1 MPRTPDLAPALAQQT
16 FNCSKGPRAAFQ
28 FDTDASC
35 VAARA
40 QRVGATEMS
49 SDLGVSLRGLSKT
62 YAGGQT
68 VVHGI
73 DLDVH
78 QGEFMVLVGPS
89 GCGKTTTL
97 RMIAGLE
104 HITDGQLLIGGR
116 DVTDLPPAERG
127 VAMVFQSYA
136 LYPHMTVA
144 ENMGFALR
152 VAGMARAQVDAAV
165 RKAADVLQL
174 GPLLNRKP
182 RELSGGQ
189 RQRVAIGRA
198 IVREPQ
204 VFLFD
209 EPLSNL
215 DAALRNQMR
224 FELARLH
231 RTLGATIV
239 YVTHD
244 QVEAM
249 TLGERIAVFNAGRIE
264 QVGPPMALYEHP
276 ATRFVAGFLGS
287 PSMNFLAAHIVA
299 EAGNWIAE
307 VDTGRRIALPAPSF
321 DATLATTLGVRPEH
335 WHLVADG
342 GLPAQVELIEQ
353 LGDSGVVHLRL
364 LDSTQIVTFKTHDGA
379 GAGLTMG
386 ARVQLLPD
394 FARALWFGADGRTLN
409 VP

>member
-1 MPRTPDLAPALAQQT
+1 MEADV
-16 FNCSKGPRAAFQ
+16 
-28 FDTDASC
+28 TD
-35 VAARA
+35 
-40 QRVGATEMS
+40 M
-49 SDLGVSLRGLSKT
+49 GVSLRGLRKT
-62 YAGGQT
+62 YAGGVT

-73 DLDVH
+73 DLDVR

-116 DVTDLPPAERG
+116 DVTDVAPAERG

-152 VAGMARAQVDAAV
+152 VGGMARAEVDAAV

-174 GPLLNRKP
+174 GALLGRKP
-182 RELSGGQ
+182 RDLSGGQ

-198 IVREPQ
+198 IVREPK

-231 RTLGATIV
+231 RELGATIV

-264 QVGPPMALYEHP
+264 QVGPPMALYERP

-287 PSMNFLAAHIVA
+287 PSMNFLSARFVPDGTGWAAEFNGA
-299 EAGNWIAE
+299 
-307 VDTGRRIALPAPSF
+307 RRIALPAAAGF
-321 DATLATTLGVRPEH
+321 DPARAVTLGVRPEH
-335 WHLVADG
+335 WRIVDEG
-342 GLPAQVELIEQ
+342 GLPARVEMVEL
-353 LGDSGVVHLRL
+353 LGGSGVAHLRL
-364 LDSTQIVTFKTHDGA
+364 EDGSGNDIVTFKTHDGT
-379 GAGLTMG
+379 GAELTSG
-386 ARVQLLPD
+386 ARVQLRPD
-394 FARALWFGADGRTLN
+394 FARALWFDAKGSTLAGANT
-409 VP
+409 

>member
-1 MPRTPDLAPALAQQT
+1 MEPDV
-16 FNCSKGPRAAFQ
+16 S
-28 FDTDASC
+28 
-35 VAARA
+35 
-40 QRVGATEMS
+40 EH
-49 SDLGVSLRGLSKT
+49 GVSLRGLRKT
-62 YAGGQT
+62 YAGGVT
-68 VVHGI
+68 VVHDI
-73 DLDVH
+73 DLDVR

-116 DVTDLPPAERG
+116 DATDLPPAERG

-152 VAGMARAQVDAAV
+152 VGGMARAEIDAAV
-165 RKAADVLQL
+165 HKAADVLEL
-174 GPLLNRKP
+174 RALLNRKP

-198 IVREPQ
+198 IVRAPK

-231 RTLGATIV
+231 RTLGATII

-264 QVGPPMALYEHP
+264 QVGPPMALYERP

-287 PSMNFLAAHIVA
+287 PSMNFLAARIVPDGAGWAA
-299 EAGNWIAE
+299 EINGA
-307 VDTGRRIALPAPSF
+307 RRIALPSTSGF
-321 DATLATTLGVRPEH
+321 DPALAVTLGVRPEH
-335 WHLVADG
+335 WRVVSEG
-342 GLPAQVELIEQ
+342 GLPARVELVEL
-353 LGDSGVVHLRL
+353 LGGSGVAHLRL
-364 LDSTQIVTFKTHDGA
+364 DDGNDIVTFKTHDGA
-379 GAGLTMG
+379 GAELTTG
-386 ARVQLLPD
+386 ARIQLRPD
-394 FARALWFGADGRTLN
+394 FARALWFDADGSTLTGA
-409 VP
+409 VT

>member
-1 MPRTPDLAPALAQQT
+1 MEADER
-16 FNCSKGPRAAFQ
+16 S
-28 FDTDASC
+28 
-35 VAARA
+35 
-40 QRVGATEMS
+40 M
-49 SDLGVSLRGLSKT
+49 GVSLRGLRKT
-62 YAGGQT
+62 YAGGVA
-68 VVHGI
+68 VVHGV
-73 DLDVH
+73 DLDVRE
-78 QGEFMVLVGPS
+78 GEFMVLVGPS

-116 DVTDLPPAERG
+116 DVTDAPPAERG

-144 ENMGFALR
+144 QNMGFALR
-152 VAGMARAQVDAAV
+152 VGGMARADIEAAV

-198 IVREPQ
+198 IVRSPK

-231 RTLGATIV
+231 RTLGATII

-264 QVGPPMALYEHP
+264 QVGAPMALYERP

-287 PSMNFLAAHIVA
+287 PSMNFLAARIVPDDAGWAA
-299 EAGNWIAE
+299 EINGRQRVALAGAPHF
-307 VDTGRRIALPAPSF
+307 DPALAS
-321 DATLATTLGVRPEH
+321 TLGVRPEH
-335 WHLVADG
+335 WRIVQDG
-342 GLPAQVELIEQ
+342 GLPARVELVEL
-353 LGDSGVVHLRL
+353 LGGSGVAHLRL
-364 LDSTQIVTFKTHDGA
+364 HDSEEIVTLKTHDGA
-379 GAGLTMG
+379 GTELAAGAQVRLM
-386 ARVQLLPD
+386 PD
-394 FARALWFGADGRTLN
+394 FARALWFGADGTTLTAAH
-409 VP
+409 VAGGA

>member
-1 MPRTPDLAPALAQQT
+1 MTHD
-16 FNCSKGPRAAFQ
+16 S
-28 FDTDASC
+28 
-35 VAARA
+35 
-40 QRVGATEMS
+40 
-49 SDLGVSLRGLSKT
+49 GVSLRGLSKT
-62 YAGGQT
+62 YAGGQA

-198 IVREPQ
+198 IVREPK

-264 QVGPPMALYEHP
+264 QVGPPMALYERP

-287 PSMNFLAAHIVA
+287 PSMNFLAARIVT

-307 VDTGRRIALPAPSF
+307 VDTGRRVALPAPGF
-321 DATLATTLGVRPEH
+321 DAALATTLGVRPEH
-335 WHLVADG
+335 WRVVADG
-342 GLPAQVELIEQ
+342 GLPAQVELIEL
-353 LGDSGVVHLRL
+353 LGDSGVAHLRL
-364 LDSTQIVTFKTHDGA
+364 LDSTQIVSFKTHDGA

-386 ARVQLLPD
+386 TRVQLLPD

>member
-1 MPRTPDLAPALAQQT
+1 MHQMND
-16 FNCSKGPRAAFQ
+16 KGV
-28 FDTDASC
+28 T
-35 VAARA
+35 
-40 QRVGATEMS
+40 
-49 SDLGVSLRGLSKT
+49 LRGLRKT
-62 YAGGQT
+62 YAGGVT
-68 VVHGI
+68 VVHDI
-73 DLDVH
+73 DLDVR

-116 DVTDLPPAERG
+116 DATDLPPAERG

-152 VAGMARAQVDAAV
+152 VSGMARAEIDAAV
-165 RKAADVLQL
+165 RKAADVLEL
-174 GPLLNRKP
+174 RSLLTRKP

-198 IVREPQ
+198 IVREPK

-264 QVGPPMALYEHP
+264 QVGPPMALYERP

-287 PSMNFLAAHIVA
+287 PSMNFLAARIVPDGAGWAA
-299 EAGNWIAE
+299 EFSGAQ
-307 VDTGRRIALPAPSF
+307 RIALPAPSGV
-321 DATLATTLGVRPEH
+321 DPRVATTLGVRPEH
-335 WHLVADG
+335 WRIVAEG
-342 GLPAQVELIEQ
+342 GLSARVELVEL
-353 LGDSGVVHLRL
+353 LGGSGVAHLRL
-364 LDSTQIVTFKTHDGA
+364 DGSNDIVTFKTHDDA
-379 GAGLTMG
+379 GAELAAG
-386 ARVQLLPD
+386 ARIQLRPD
-394 FARALWFGADGRTLN
+394 FARALWFDADGSTLTGA
-409 VP
+409 VT

>member
-1 MPRTPDLAPALAQQT
+1 
-16 FNCSKGPRAAFQ
+16 
-28 FDTDASC
+28 
-35 VAARA
+35 
-40 QRVGATEMS
+40 MS
-49 SDLGVSLRGLSKT
+49 ELGVSLRGLRKT
-62 YAGGQT
+62 YAGGAT
-68 VVHGI
+68 VVRDV
-73 DLDVH
+73 DLDVR

-104 HITDGQLLIGGR
+104 HITDGQLLIDGR

-152 VAGMARAQVDAAV
+152 VGGMPRAAVDAAV
-165 RKAADVLQL
+165 RKAAEVLQL
-174 GPLLNRKP
+174 GALLTRKP

-198 IVREPQ
+198 IVREPK

-264 QVGPPMALYEHP
+264 QVGPPMALYERP

-287 PSMNFLAAHIVA
+287 PSMNFLAARIVPNGA
-299 EAGNWIAE
+299 EGSVEING
-307 VDTGRRIALPAPSF
+307 TRRIALPAAPGF
-321 DATLATTLGVRPEH
+321 DPTLTVTLGVRPEH
-335 WHLVADG
+335 WRIVQDG
-342 GLPAQVELIEQ
+342 GLPAQVELVEL
-353 LGDSGVVHLRL
+353 LGDSGVAHLRL
-364 LDSTQIVTFKTHDGA
+364 DGSVDVVTFKTHDGA
-379 GAGLTMG
+379 GAELAIG

-394 FARALWFGADGRTLN
+394 FARALWFGADGRTLT
-409 VP
+409 VR

>member
-1 MPRTPDLAPALAQQT
+1 VSEPGL
-16 FNCSKGPRAAFQ
+16 
-28 FDTDASC
+28 
-35 VAARA
+35 
-40 QRVGATEMS
+40 
-49 SDLGVSLRGLSKT
+49 SLRGLRKT
-62 YAGGQT
+62 YAGGAT

-73 DLDVH
+73 ELDVER
-78 QGEFMVLVGPS
+78 GEFMVLVGPS
-89 GCGKTTTL
+89 GCGKSTLL

-104 HITDGQLLIGGR
+104 EITEGQLLIGGR
-116 DVTDLPPAERG
+116 DVTDQPPADRG

-144 ENMGFALR
+144 ENMGFALK
-152 VAGMARAQVDAAV
+152 VGGMKRAAVDAAV
-165 RKAADVLQL
+165 NAAAETLQL
-174 GPLLNRKP
+174 GPLLQRKP

-198 IVREPQ
+198 IVRQPE

-264 QVGPPMALYEHP
+264 QVGAPMALYERP

-287 PSMNFLAAHIVA
+287 PQINFLDVRLVGDAGSGWVA
-299 EAGNWIAE
+299 ELAGGA
-307 VDTGRRIALPAPSF
+307 RLPLPRAPSF
-321 DATLATTLGVRPEH
+321 HASHAVALGVRPEH
-335 WHLVADG
+335 WQLVDAG
-342 GLPAQVELIEQ
+342 GIEARVELIEQ
-353 LGDSGVVHLRL
+353 LGDSGVAHLRL
-364 LDSTQIVTFKTHDGA
+364 EGCDEIVTFKTHDGS
-379 GAGLTMG
+379 GSGLATG
-386 ARVQLLPD
+386 QRVRITPD
-394 FARALWFGADGRTLN
+394 FGRALWFDADGNTLDAGA
-409 VP
+409 

>member
-1 MPRTPDLAPALAQQT
+1 M
-16 FNCSKGPRAAFQ
+16 G
-28 FDTDASC
+28 
-35 VAARA
+35 
-40 QRVGATEMS
+40 
-49 SDLGVSLRGLSKT
+49 DLGVSLRGLRKT
-62 YAGGQT
+62 YAGGVT

-73 DLDVH
+73 DLDVR

-104 HITDGQLLIGGR
+104 HITDGELLIGGR
-116 DVTDLPPAERG
+116 DVTDVAPAERG

-152 VAGMARAQVDAAV
+152 VGGMARAEVDAAV

-174 GPLLNRKP
+174 GALLNRKP
-182 RELSGGQ
+182 RDLSGGQ

-198 IVREPQ
+198 IVREPK

-231 RTLGATIV
+231 RELGATIV

-264 QVGPPMALYEHP
+264 QVGPPMALYDRP

-287 PSMNFLAAHIVA
+287 PSMNFLAARIVPDGAGSAA
-299 EAGNWIAE
+299 EFNGGA
-307 VDTGRRIALPAPSF
+307 RRIALPAAVGF
-321 DATLATTLGVRPEH
+321 DPALATTLGVRPEH
-335 WHLVADG
+335 WRLVDEG
-342 GLPAQVELIEQ
+342 GLPARVELVEQ
-353 LGDSGVVHLRL
+353 LGGSGVAHLRL
-364 LDSTQIVTFKTHDGA
+364 QDSSEVVTVKTHDGA
-379 GAGLTMG
+379 GTELTPG
-386 ARVQLLPD
+386 ARVQLRPD
-394 FARALWFGADGRTLN
+394 FARALWFGADGSTLAGTAA
-409 VP
+409 

>member
-1 MPRTPDLAPALAQQT
+1 MEADV
-16 FNCSKGPRAAFQ
+16 N
-28 FDTDASC
+28 
-35 VAARA
+35 
-40 QRVGATEMS
+40 EM
-49 SDLGVSLRGLSKT
+49 GVSLRGLRKT
-62 YAGGQT
+62 YAGGVT
-68 VVHGI
+68 VVHDI
-73 DLDVH
+73 DLDVR

-104 HITDGQLLIGGR
+104 HITDGQLLIGGH

-152 VAGMARAQVDAAV
+152 VSGMARAEVDAAV

-182 RELSGGQ
+182 RDLSGGQ

-198 IVREPQ
+198 IVREPK

-264 QVGPPMALYEHP
+264 QVGRPMALYERP

-287 PSMNFLAAHIVA
+287 PSMNFLAARIVPDGAGWAA
-299 EAGNWIAE
+299 EINGM
-307 VDTGRRIALPAPSF
+307 RHIALPAPTGF
-321 DATLATTLGVRPEH
+321 APALAATLGVRPEH
-335 WHLVADG
+335 WRIVNEG
-342 GLPAQVELIEQ
+342 GLPARVELVEL
-353 LGDSGVVHLRL
+353 LGGSGVAHLC
-364 LDSTQIVTFKTHDGA
+364 LDEGNDIVTFKTHDGA
-379 GAGLTMG
+379 GTELAAG

-394 FARALWFGADGRTLN
+394 FARALWFDANGSALTGTAT
-409 VP
+409 

>member
-1 MPRTPDLAPALAQQT
+1 
-16 FNCSKGPRAAFQ
+16 
-28 FDTDASC
+28 
-35 VAARA
+35 
-40 QRVGATEMS
+40 MS
-49 SDLGVSLRGLSKT
+49 EPGVSLRGLRKT
-62 YAGGQT
+62 YAGGVT
-68 VVHGI
+68 VVHDI
-73 DLDVH
+73 DLDVR

-97 RMIAGLE
+97 RMVAGLE

-116 DVTDLPPAERG
+116 DVTDVAPAERG

-152 VAGMARAQVDAAV
+152 VAGMARAEVDAAV

-174 GPLLNRKP
+174 RALLNRKP
-182 RELSGGQ
+182 RDLSGGQ

-198 IVREPQ
+198 IVREPK

-231 RTLGATIV
+231 RELGATII

-264 QVGPPMALYEHP
+264 QVGPPMALYERP

-287 PSMNFLAAHIVA
+287 PSMNFLAAHIVPDGAGWAA
-299 EAGNWIAE
+299 EING
-307 VDTGRRIALPAPSF
+307 TRRIALPAPAGF
-321 DATLATTLGVRPEH
+321 DPARAATLGVRPEH
-335 WHLVADG
+335 WRIVSEG
-342 GLPAQVELIEQ
+342 GLPARVELVEL
-353 LGDSGVVHLRL
+353 LGGSGVAHLRL
-364 LDSTQIVTFKTHDGA
+364 DDGGDIVTFKTHDGT
-379 GAGLTMG
+379 GVELSTGERL
-386 ARVQLLPD
+386 QLLPD
-394 FARALWFGADGRTLN
+394 FGRTHWFDRDGATLTSTSA
-409 VP
+409 

>member
-1 MPRTPDLAPALAQQT
+1 M
-16 FNCSKGPRAAFQ
+16 
-28 FDTDASC
+28 
-35 VAARA
+35 
-40 QRVGATEMS
+40 
-49 SDLGVSLRGLSKT
+49 GVSLRGLRKT
-62 YAGGQT
+62 YAGGVT

-73 DLDVH
+73 DLDVR

-97 RMIAGLE
+97 RMVAGLE

-116 DVTDLPPAERG
+116 DVTDVAPAERG

-152 VAGMARAQVDAAV
+152 VGGMPRAQVDAAV
-165 RKAADVLQL
+165 HKAADVLQL
-174 GPLLNRKP
+174 GALLKRKP
-182 RELSGGQ
+182 RDLSGGQ

-198 IVREPQ
+198 IVREPK

-231 RTLGATIV
+231 RELGATIV

-249 TLGERIAVFNAGRIE
+249 TLGQRIAVFNAGRIE
-264 QVGPPMALYEHP
+264 QVGPPMALYERP

-287 PSMNFLAAHIVA
+287 PSMNFLAARIVPDG
-299 EAGNWIAE
+299 AGWAAE
-307 VDTGRRIALPAPSF
+307 VNGARRIALPAAAGF
-321 DATLATTLGVRPEH
+321 DPARAATLGVRPEH
-335 WHLVADG
+335 WRIVDAD
-342 GLPAQVELIEQ
+342 GLPARVELVEQ
-353 LGDSGVVHLRL
+353 LGGSGVAHLRL
-364 LDSTQIVTFKTHDGA
+364 DDGSDIVTFRTHDDA
-379 GAGLTMG
+379 GVELATG
-386 ARVQLLPD
+386 ARVQLRPD
-394 FARALWFGADGRTLN
+394 FARALWFDADGSTLTGGAA
-409 VP
+409 

>member
-1 MPRTPDLAPALAQQT
+1 MNDMGL
-16 FNCSKGPRAAFQ
+16 
-28 FDTDASC
+28 
-35 VAARA
+35 
-40 QRVGATEMS
+40 
-49 SDLGVSLRGLSKT
+49 SLRGLRKT
-62 YAGGQT
+62 YAGGVT
-68 VVHGI
+68 VVHGV
-73 DLDVH
+73 DLDVR
-78 QGEFMVLVGPS
+78 QGEFMVLVGAS

-152 VAGMARAQVDAAV
+152 VGGMARADVDAAV
-165 RKAADVLQL
+165 RKAVDVLQL
-174 GPLLNRKP
+174 GALLNRKP

-198 IVREPQ
+198 IVREPK

-264 QVGPPMALYEHP
+264 QVGPPMALYEQP

-287 PSMNFLAAHIVA
+287 PSMNFLAVRIVPHDAGWAA
-299 EAGNWIAE
+299 EING
-307 VDTGRRIALPAPSF
+307 TRRITMPAAQAFDPALAI
-321 DATLATTLGVRPEH
+321 TLGVRPEQ
-335 WHLVADG
+335 WRIVTEG
-342 GLPAQVELIEQ
+342 GLPARVELVEL
-353 LGDSGVVHLRL
+353 LGDSGVAHLRL
-364 LDSTQIVTFKTHDGA
+364 EDGNDIVTFKTHEGA
-379 GAGLTMG
+379 GSGLATG
-386 ARVQLLPD
+386 ANVQLLPD
-394 FARALWFGADGRTLN
+394 FARALWFGADGSTLRT
-409 VP
+409 VR

>member
-1 MPRTPDLAPALAQQT
+1 M
-16 FNCSKGPRAAFQ
+16 
-28 FDTDASC
+28 
-35 VAARA
+35 
-40 QRVGATEMS
+40 
-49 SDLGVSLRGLSKT
+49 GVSLRGLRKT
-62 YAGGQT
+62 YAGGVT

-73 DLDVH
+73 DLDVR

-116 DVTDLPPAERG
+116 DVTDVAPAERG

-152 VAGMARAQVDAAV
+152 VGGMARAEVDAAV

-174 GPLLNRKP
+174 GALLNRKP
-182 RELSGGQ
+182 RDLSGGQ

-198 IVREPQ
+198 IVREPK

-231 RTLGATIV
+231 RELGATIV

-249 TLGERIAVFNAGRIE
+249 TLGQRIAVFNAGRIE
-264 QVGPPMALYEHP
+264 QVGPPMALYEQP

-287 PSMNFLAAHIVA
+287 PSMNFLAARIVPDGTGWAA
-299 EAGNWIAE
+299 EINGA
-307 VDTGRRIALPAPSF
+307 RRVALPAAAGF
-321 DATLATTLGVRPEH
+321 DPAHAAALGVRPEH
-335 WHLVADG
+335 WRLVEDG
-342 GLPAQVELIEQ
+342 GLPARVELVEL
-353 LGDSGVVHLRL
+353 LGGSGVAHLRL
-364 LDSTQIVTFKTHDGA
+364 EDGNGNGGDIVTFKTHDGTGTELA
-379 GAGLTMG
+379 SG
-386 ARVQLLPD
+386 ARVQLRPD
-394 FARALWFGADGRTLN
+394 FARALWFDADGSALTGAAT
-409 VP
+409 